1 MKKSL
6 LVLFAALLVV
16 SCASLF
22 AATSH
27 SHSSSGK
34 PHSTHVMG
42 EVVSVDAASNSFV
55 VRETLKDKS
64 TKEITI
70 NCEPGTKIAMA
81 GKTVTLNE
89 LAAGDTVTVGYNPG
103 ADGKN
108 MAKTVSIVKPHK
120 KAEETPSKS

>member
-6 LVLFAALLVV
+6 IVLCAALLVV
-16 SCASLF
+16 SCVSVF
-22 AATSH
+22 AAEAH
-27 SHSSSGK
+27 KSSAKSQ
-34 PHSTHVMG
+34 STHIMG

-55 VRETLKDKS
+55 ARETLKDKS

-70 NCEPGTKIAMA
+70 TCEPGTKIQMA

-89 LAAGDTVTVGYNPG
+89 LAAGDTVSVAYHPG

-108 MAKTVSIVKPHK
+108 MAKVVNISKPHTK
-120 KAEETPSKS
+120 EATPSKS